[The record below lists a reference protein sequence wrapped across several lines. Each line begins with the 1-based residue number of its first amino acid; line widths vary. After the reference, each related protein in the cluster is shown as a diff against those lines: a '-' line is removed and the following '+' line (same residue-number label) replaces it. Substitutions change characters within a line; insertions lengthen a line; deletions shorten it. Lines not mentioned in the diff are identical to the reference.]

1 MTWRYHPYHRRTVAM
16 TQMPRTVTTE
26 ARLMSTVVTG
36 LALRSTRTLDPVLAE
51 SPVWRVK
58 IFPAGGAA

>member
-1 MTWRYHPYHRRTVAM
+1 M

-36 LALRSTRTLDPVLAE
+36 LALRSARILDPVLAD
-51 SPVWRVK
+51 SRVWRVEIVK
-58 IFPAGGAA
+58 GGA

>member
-1 MTWRYHPYHRRTVAM
+1 MTWRYHPYRRRTVAM

-36 LALRSTRTLDPVLAE
+36 LALRSACILDPVLAD
-51 SPVWRVK
+51 SRVWRVEIVK
-58 IFPAGGAA
+58 GGA